1 MDTVLILSFSETAL
15 ENLKKTALLS
25 KPTPLN
31 FFNFYLFQILK
42 IFAGVSANLRQRKFF
57 SKFFTFFKLAE
68 TEYIGLAEFLSASS
82 AKGACRYR
90 ACLPPKEC
98 IPGEIIRNIVFLGK
112 DKDKK
117 GWNASH
123 PQIEDKMGIGMQ
135 NRLGMHPFTSLI

>member
-1 MDTVLILSFSETAL
+1 MYTFLILSFSETAL

-82 AKGACRYR
+82 ARGACLYL
-90 ACLPPKEC
+90 ACLPPNLPTTELAETELAAHRTCRPPSLPNLNFPKPSLPNLNFSETFVFC
-98 IPGEIIRNIVFLGK
+98 ISP
-112 DKDKK
+112 
-117 GWNASH
+117 H
-123 PQIEDKMGIGMQ
+123 
-135 NRLGMHPFTSLI
+135 